1 MFSFR
6 ITRLI
11 IIVFLI
17 TYFIGSFWFICV
29 KYINT
34 EQDVKMVTPSSAS
47 LSLMTFGLQMG
58 CVGKMH
64 ARHL

>member
-34 EQDVKMVTPSSAS
+34 EQDVEDGH
-47 LSLMTFGLQMG
+47 TFISQFKLNDLWITDGL
-58 CVGKMH
+58 CGKD
-64 ARHL
+64 AC